1 MALRD
6 PLQCSNNISLSDPA
20 VEECP
25 RVQNVEWK
33 TLITAKFGALAQFVQ
48 DLTRRPLFFFA
59 GTYEVKEF
67 IFEPQTAEM
76 KLFQVF

>member
-33 TLITAKFGALAQFVQ
+33 TLITAKSGTLAPFVQ
-48 DLTRRPLFFFA
+48 DLTKRPLFFFA
-59 GTYEVKEF
+59 GTS
-67 IFEPQTAEM
+67 
-76 KLFQVF
+76 QV